1 MKKILAAVFALASAA
16 VFAGANDLLIVFST
30 PGPDKYADG
39 TTVLDG
45 ESYALVWTGDN
56 GEQETLLA
64 LPLAKDGKCD
74 PFLFIVDEND
84 VKNAKY
90 KNGTWGVYLLDTRD
104 FVKDPTGKTLS
115 AIGEDGKPSTVNV
128 TAAVKDGVANA
139 SGFASA
145 MAKNGVVAGDYNL
158 AAAEVPAPKV
168 TGIKI
173 VGANVIVTVKDTVPF
188 VGYTLQAGDDT
199 INFAVPEGAASAS
212 GDSANEISLIA
223 PKKDGAQFFKVSTIK

>member
-45 ESYALVWTGDN
+45 ESYALVWTADN

-64 LPLAKDGKCD
+64 LPLAKDGKCG
-74 PFLFIVDEND
+74 PFLFIVDESD
-84 VKNAKY
+84 VAKY
-90 KNGTWGVYLLDTRD
+90 KGGTWGVYLLDTRD
-104 FVKDPTGKTLS
+104 FAKDATGKTLS
-115 AIGEDGKPSTVNV
+115 ALGEDGKPSVVNV

-145 MAKNGVVAGDYNL
+145 RVKEGVAAGAYNL
-158 AAAEVPAPKV
+158 EAANVPAPKV

-188 VGYTLQAGDDT
+188 VGYTLQSGDDA
-199 INFAVPEGAASAS
+199 ISFAVPEGATSAS
-212 GDSANEISLIA
+212 GNDAGEISLIA

>member
-1 MKKILAAVFALASAA
+1 MNKILAAVFALASAA

-45 ESYALVWTGDN
+45 ESYALVWTADS
-56 GEQETLLA
+56 GEQKTLLA
-64 LPLAKDGKCD
+64 LPLAKNGKCD
-74 PFLFIVDEND
+74 PFVFIVDESD
-84 VKNAKY
+84 VAKY
-90 KNGTWGVYLLDTRD
+90 KGGTWGVYLLDTRD
-104 FVKDPTGKTLS
+104 FAKDATGKTL
-115 AIGEDGKPSTVNV
+115 AEIGEDGKPAVVNV

-139 SGFASA
+139 KGFVSA
-145 MAKNGVVAGDYNL
+145 MAKEGVAASAYDL
-158 AAAEVPAPKV
+158 AAANVPAPKV

-199 INFAVPEGAASAS
+199 INFAVPEGATSAS
-212 GDSANEISLIA
+212 GNDANEISLIA
-223 PKKDGAQFFKVSTIK
+223 PKKEGGQFFKVSTIK